1 MEQRRLHGTVQ
12 PGWAAQPG
20 WAKEYEAM
28 LQAYSEAGGDPAAL
42 AAPKAATL
50 VVSANNVLAA
60 NEVSGVHF
68 AAEALPDGVR
78 ARIEVAPGV
87 NVDRPV
93 HMCFGMLPAEG
104 VQRIEAEYEIGAGSQ
119 VEFIAHCTF
128 PNAIK
133 LQHIMD
139 AVIHIGAGASM
150 QYREAHYHGPHGG
163 IEVLPKARVTVDE
176 GGRFINSFSLVHGRV
191 GRLDFDY
198 DVTIGPRAVAELS
211 TKAYGQADDHL
222 RVNETL
228 HLNGEGAR
236 GLTKTRIA
244 VRDGATSDVF
254 TTAEGNAPAARGH
267 MDCTEIVRGDAL
279 ARNTP
284 IVVVRND
291 RAQVTHEASI
301 GAVNHK
307 ELETLM
313 AHGLDEEG
321 AVDIIIRGMLQEG

>member
-87 NVDRPV
+87 KVDRPV

>member
-1 MEQRRLHGTVQ
+1 MEQRRLHGTAQ
-12 PGWAAQPG
+12 AGWAAQPG
-20 WAKEYEAM
+20 WAKEYQAM
-28 LQAYSEAGGDPAAL
+28 LEAYGEAGGDPAAL
-42 AAPKAATL
+42 GAPKAATL

-60 NEVSGVHF
+60 NEVPGVHF
-68 AAEALPDGVR
+68 NAEALPDGVR
-78 ARIEVAPGV
+78 ARIEVEPGV
-87 NVDRPV
+87 KVDRPV
-93 HMCFGMLPAEG
+93 HLCFGMLPAEG
-104 VQRIEAEYEIGAGSQ
+104 VQRIDAEYEIGAGSQ

-128 PNAIK
+128 PNAVK
-133 LQHIMD
+133 VKHIMD
-139 AVIHIGAGASM
+139 ARIHIAAGASM

-163 IEVLPKARVTVDE
+163 IEVLPKAQVTVDE
-176 GGRFINSFSLVHGRV
+176 GGRFVNTFSLVHGRV

-198 DVTIGPRAVAELS
+198 DVTIGPRGVAELS

-254 TTAEGNAPAARGH
+254 TTAEGNAAAARGH
-267 MDCTEIVRGDAL
+267 MDCTEIVRGDAV